1 MKLFRLYLFIN
12 VLLIVIIAFLE
23 SLAFRIILGVEVLTL
38 FFLNI
43 RFLQKDL

>member
-1 MKLFRLYLFIN
+1 MKLFGLYLFIN

-23 SLAFRIILGVEVLTL
+23 SLAFRIALGIEVLIL

-43 RFLQKDL
+43 RFMQKDL